1 MISIESGKEIL
12 RETRQKIYRPPKR
25 KYPNLNYYIGESART
40 KSRSELINLL
50 DYLIN
55 PQNEKNAEGEI
66 QQRFF
71 TAYNQYCFFMDTNT
85 YTTKIRKAKSGKE
98 RSNHGINLLCA
109 LGFFSKDKDLERYGI
124 NQNFEYYYPNKRLMS
139 IYHFN
144 KINLNYIES
153 QAKRLRNA
161 NITVGTISANNLKG
175 AGLEDIAESLYF
187 RNKESAYEKKLRELD
202 IVLDTLETLVKDK
215 GYATIGDIVHYTDL
229 QVSETKKVLKA
240 FRNDIDKLYHYGP
253 PTKKDRQLYGY
264 QFTRWIYTRKEQ
276 VENVIQDKPNDKT
289 KSGTENI

>member
-12 RETRQKIYRPPKR
+12 RDIRQKIYRPPKR

-40 KSRSELINLL
+40 KLRTELINLL
-50 DYLIN
+50 NYLIN
-55 PQNEKNAEGEI
+55 TQNEKNDNGEVE
-66 QQRFF
+66 QRFF
-71 TAYNQYCFFMDTNT
+71 TAYNQYCFFIDTDA

-124 NQNFEYYYPNKRLMS
+124 NQNFEYYYPKKRLMS

-175 AGLEDIAESLYF
+175 AGLEDIAERVYF
-187 RNKESAYEKKLRELD
+187 RNKESAYEKKLREYF
-202 IVLDTLETLVKDK
+202 IVLEVIEDIVKDK
-215 GYATIGDIVHYTDL
+215 GYATIGDIVHETDL

-240 FRNDIDKLYHYGP
+240 FRNDIEKLYHYGP
-253 PTKKDRQLYGY
+253 PTNKDRQLYGY
-264 QFTRWIYTRKEQ
+264 QFTKYIYTRKGEEKTEDGEQ
-276 VENVIQDKPNDKT
+276 T
-289 KSGTENI
+289 S